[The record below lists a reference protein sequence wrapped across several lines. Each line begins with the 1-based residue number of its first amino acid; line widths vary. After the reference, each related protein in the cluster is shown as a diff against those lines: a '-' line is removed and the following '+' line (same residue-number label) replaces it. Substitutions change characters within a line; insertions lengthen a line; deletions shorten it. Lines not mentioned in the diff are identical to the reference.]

1 MTVCISLVSRISST
15 CVRFW
20 KNSLLT
26 LKITLS
32 HCTVS
37 VLTTLRY
44 KVAVYCYYGESILWK
59 WMRSLHPQYW
69 YLFFQMSGK
78 RRVPFTIL
86 SPKYQKRRFLQRE
99 RLTALVSQNFKKR
112 LCLQFITLKR
122 FVLSTLSLLQSYL
135 ICLFMY
141 SWSIDRP
148 GGVYRKPWKLIEYCR
163 SVTAVYRLAS
173 RAKTTIKC
181 LYFEPL
187 YLQSQI

>member
-1 MTVCISLVSRISST
+1 M
-15 CVRFW
+15 
-20 KNSLLT
+20 
-26 LKITLS
+26 
-32 HCTVS
+32 
-37 VLTTLRY
+37 
-44 KVAVYCYYGESILWK
+44 KVNKMI
-59 WMRSLHPQYW
+59 SLHPQYW

-99 RLTALVSQNFKKR
+99 RLTALVSQNLKKR
-112 LCLQFITLKR
+112 LCLQFIL
-122 FVLSTLSLLQSYL
+122 TLSLLQSYL

-141 SWSIDRP
+141 SRSIDRP

-181 LYFEPL
+181 IYFKPL